1 MKLGATMMKTGSS
14 LRLTRSFSKDLSS
27 KPQSPNPE
35 LRVFVRK
42 RKIKIEET
50 QLENSIKTEPF
61 ESLIDI
67 EDFAYKKPI
76 GSTKRLPKPKLV
88 AKSEPPLNWVEVLE
102 GIRKMRASE
111 IAPVDTMGC
120 EKAGSEIELPKNRR
134 FVSLIGAFLSSQT
147 KDAVNHGAVQRLIEH
162 GLVTAEAVDQTDE
175 ETIKKLIYPVG
186 FYLRKAANMKKIAK
200 ILLEKYGGEIPSTL
214 EGLLLLPGV
223 GPKMAH
229 LVMHIAWNN
238 VQGICVDT
246 HVHRISNRLKWV
258 RNTSTPEG
266 TREALELWLP
276 KEEWVPINPLLVGF
290 GQTICTPL
298 RPKCGMCSINHLC
311 PAAFKE
317 AISNSPSTSRK
328 AKKYS
333 KESS

>member
-14 LRLTRSFSKDLSS
+14 LRLTRSLSKEFSS
-27 KPQSPNPE
+27 KPQSSKPESKPE
-35 LRVFVRK
+35 LPFIVRK
-42 RKIKIEET
+42 KRIKIGET
-50 QLENSIKTEPF
+50 QTAKSVKTEACEAP
-61 ESLIDI
+61 LDI
-67 EDFAYKKPI
+67 EDLAYKKP
-76 GSTKRLPKPKLV
+76 
-88 AKSEPPLNWVEVLE
+88 KSEPPSNWVEVLE
-102 GIRKMRASE
+102 GIREMTAS
-111 IAPVDTMGC
+111 TMGS
-120 EKAGSEIELPKNRR
+120 ERAGNEIESPKSRR
-134 FVSLIGAFLSSQT
+134 FVSLIGSFLSSQT
-147 KDAVNHGAVQRLIEH
+147 KEAVNRSAVQRLIEH

-186 FYLRKAANMKKIAK
+186 FYVRKAANMKKIAK
-200 ILLEKYGGEIPSTL
+200 ICLEKYGGEIPSTL

-223 GPKMAH
+223 GPKIAH
-229 LVMHIAWNN
+229 LVMQMAWNN

-258 RNTSTPEG
+258 RDTSTPEG

-276 KEEWVPINPLLVGF
+276 KEEWVPINRLLVLF

-328 AKKYS
+328 LKKYS
-333 KESS
+333 KLSS